1 MPALA
6 LTLRRPKRYALTDYL
21 LTVLRWIL
29 RTDLRTWT
37 PLIVLL
43 GWMIVETARNSLGDA
58 AVIVITVPPVLH
70 AGVTRLRTKLGL
82 DQPDET
88 T

>member
-6 LTLRRPKRYALTDYL
+6 LTLRRPTRYVHL

-37 PLIVLL
+37 PLTVLL
-43 GWMIVETARNSLGDA
+43 GWMIVETARNSLSDA
-58 AVIVITVPPVLH
+58 VVIMITVPPILH

-82 DQPDET
+82 DQPDQPT
-88 T
+88 